1 MVLRSTKTQAVK
13 DSAVSAAE
21 LARSLAKDRKFR
33 KQLLSAISHGTI
45 AKRRASKR
53 IGFVAAV
60 TRLGSDPKLKS
71 ELRKMTK
78 NFENAWGRVVKTRS
92 NKLRNSVLAAAGVGE
107 PPSQQ

>member
-1 MVLRSTKTQAVK
+1 M
-13 DSAVSAAE
+13 SAAE
-21 LARSLAKDRKFR
+21 LARSLAKDKKFR
-33 KQLLSAISHGTI
+33 KQLLSAIGHGTI

-60 TRLGSDPKLKS
+60 TRLGADPKLKS

-78 NFENAWGRVVKTRS
+78 NLENAWAASRRSAVTSFVTRS
-92 NKLRNSVLAAAGVGE
+92 SSAPASVE